1 MIRDKIENER
11 KNKIE
16 VKVCILSNVPI
27 YVTLFTFYS
36 ILLSYFFL
44 IFLFICLKFFQK
56 LPTVNKELAQKL
68 QEMKGSAKYKV
79 IFNIYT
85 STSFYLS
92 NRTYFENIIAS
103 LFRTK

>member
-16 VKVCILSNVPI
+16 VKVCIFSNVLI
-27 YVTLFTFYS
+27 YITLFTFYS
-36 ILLSYFFL
+36 MLLCTFCNF

-79 IFNIYT
+79 IFNIYI
-85 STSFYLS
+85 ST
-92 NRTYFENIIAS
+92 
-103 LFRTK
+103 